1 MSRLGVPG
9 TLACMHGAWTHPASR
24 CQRSPARPPWLTG
37 LVAAVAVCLSG
48 PAYSGVTV
56 VVPRPLPPAAIGDI
70 VRVFVVMSEVQESL
84 LRDVILDR
92 YAQKADDV
100 LARSLGDARAW
111 EARWGRVHASLVSEG
126 RHEAFERR
134 DVRLAAERHAEI
146 RFNAL
151 ASYRRLQ
158 RETLGEFSVFVPEE
172 ERDALALAAMQ
183 VDREQM
189 GQALAIYARQSLV
202 SSGTILA
209 AAVSSNPRLG
219 EALVGARPRLLEHVG
234 SSADAARRTCE
245 RIVDEVRSGYVAGRV
260 RVARQNLYCGASW
273 DEARCLHAAQ
283 ERRRERERVLSPL
296 HAMLREEHESLRAL
310 MADVSIDL
318 GDAIGRAWGRHH
330 MWALEEAG
338 FFHERDDRRVL
349 SVAGRMRVPG
359 HDHDD
364 DAGDSV
370 SQMRSAL
377 VDAIEAR
384 RLVRVSAI
392 DARRAWCAEV
402 NVVGGYDPAAFE
414 RHRAALLEY
423 HSELRRLG
431 DDAAA
436 LLEHP
441 ILAAAADLADRA
453 ALPLLAASLRALP
466 PVPEQSGHEPWPGA
480 RPW

>member
-9 TLACMHGAWTHPASR
+9 TLARMRGAWTYAASR
-24 CQRSPARPPWLTG
+24 WQRSPARPRRLTG
-37 LVAAVAVCLSG
+37 LVAVVAVCLSG
-48 PAYSGVTV
+48 TAYSGVTV

-92 YAQKADDV
+92 YAQKAGDV

-111 EARWGRVHASLVSEG
+111 EARWGRVHASLVSDG

-172 ERDALALAAMQ
+172 ERDAVALAAMQ

-202 SSGTILA
+202 SPGTILA
-209 AAVSSNPRLG
+209 AAVASNPRLR
-219 EALVGARPRLLEHVG
+219 EALVGARPRLLERVG

-245 RIVDEVRSGYVAGRV
+245 RTVHEVRSGYVAGRV
-260 RVARQNLYCGASW
+260 RVARQNLYCGAAW
-273 DEARCLHAAQ
+273 DEARCLQAAQ

-318 GDAIGRAWGRHH
+318 GDAIGRTWARHH
-330 MWALEEAG
+330 MKALEEAG
-338 FFHERDDRRVL
+338 FFHERDDRLVL
-349 SVAGRMRVPG
+349 SVAGRMRVP
-359 HDHDD
+359 DRDD
-364 DAGDSV
+364 DAGASIPLLH
-370 SQMRSAL
+370 SAL
-377 VDAIEAR
+377 IDAIEAR
-384 RLVRVSAI
+384 RLVRESAI
-392 DARRAWCAEV
+392 AARRAWCAEV
-402 NVVGGYDPAAFE
+402 SVVGGYDPAAFE
-414 RHRAALLEY
+414 QHRAALLEY
-423 HSELRRLG
+423 HAELRRLG
-431 DDAAA
+431 ADAAA

-441 ILAAAADLADRA
+441 ILAAAANLDDHAT
-453 ALPLLAASLRALP
+453 LPLLAASLRAIP
-466 PVPEQSGHEPWPGA
+466 PVPERWGYEPWPGA
-480 RPW
+480 RHW